1 MTYSLG
7 SGGAARPKAF
17 GSWRVTQGIWVLTQD
32 LWELGPYAGHKVL
45 GQVGLQDPRDLG
57 LRSCHTQATWVRRPF
72 PTPSFLGI
80 DGDPWPKLII
90 IIIIIIIIILVV
102 VVVVAAT
109 VIDFSLQIN
118 FMFFFSDSNDI
129 YFKFNNFNEYNN
141 IYNINNNIKLVW
153 LKFL

>member
-32 LWELGPYAGHKVL
+32 PWELGPYAGYKVL

-80 DGDPWPKLII
+80 EGDPWPK
-90 IIIIIIIIILVV
+90 IIIIIIIILVV
-102 VVVVAAT
+102 VVEAAS
-109 VIDFSLQIN
+109 IDFALQIN

-129 YFKFNNFNEYNN
+129 YFKFNNINEYNN
-141 IYNINNNIKLVW
+141 INNINNNNKLVW